1 MALHRY
7 WVAQASPHL
16 ESTWIG
22 LSVRMIM
29 KYTRLSRYEEIEKEH
44 TNIVSA
50 ILEKD
55 LEKTL
60 VCLEANII

>member
-1 MALHRY
+1 LALHRY

-29 KYTRLSRYEEIEKEH
+29 KYSRLENYEQSITEHSR
-44 TNIVSA
+44 IVNA
-50 ILEKD
+50 ILNRDVEKAIYY
-55 LEKTL
+55 LGE
-60 VCLEANII
+60 NIL